1 MAPGINGLLTH
12 ISQRE
17 KKKHWRRTRSIYSG
31 DGILIDAA
39 KSFFS
44 KIRKLKEG
52 TSSER
57 RPGGIQTP
65 SLMSCP
71 VRTLIVPTLLKI
83 VWPNPER

>member
-1 MAPGINGLLTH
+1 MAVSPTFLNKKL
-12 ISQRE
+12 
-17 KKKHWRRTRSIYSG
+17 KKHWRRARSIYSG

-44 KIRKLKEG
+44 KIRRLREG
-52 TSSER
+52 TTNER
-57 RPGGIQTP
+57 RPGEIQTP

-71 VRTLIVPTLLKI
+71 VQTLIVPTLLNI